1 MSRDDARVGA
11 SHACLHQDPSNHVE
25 RAASGELSAT
35 RAPRNR
41 PMPSMLP
48 EFGHFIARSTSKL
61 LCRFL
66 APCVPTIAACTL
78 AFSASADT
86 GPLRVQW
93 KPELASPK
101 STATTNP
108 RESALLA
115 LCGPADAALMD
126 VASIVA
132 KRQLDGAH
140 SLTAD
145 ELAFALRS
153 AGDPHV
159 WPKAW
164 SLSGENLDDD
174 DVTSRFKTF
183 MDSTRTIGKRRCGV
197 ARQQGVGDAAVATVI
212 TVDALADI
220 SPVPTT
226 ARVGQWINLEGVM
239 LVPASGVQVVLLGP
253 RAAPKTVPSSLSGGR
268 IRSTFSVDQPGAWLV
283 QVLATVSTG
292 PRPVLE
298 ATIFAGQKPPT
309 EFVRAPVPGEEAGQG
324 VKDPADAMLRM
335 INAARVAEGRRP
347 LTRDPALDAVARAHS
362 EEMKKAR
369 LVGHDVGG
377 GDPRAR
383 LEAAGISSAV
393 AGENVA
399 SASSLENAHRALW
412 ASPSHRG
419 NLLLERFTRVGVA
432 VVQSSDGALWVTE
445 MFAG

>member
-1 MSRDDARVGA
+1 
-11 SHACLHQDPSNHVE
+11 
-25 RAASGELSAT
+25 
-35 RAPRNR
+35 
-41 PMPSMLP
+41 MPSSHNGSSHSPKRRTLRP
-48 EFGHFIARSTSKL
+48 SRPIATAFIA
-61 LCRFL
+61 L
-66 APCVPTIAACTL
+66 ALALTAPVIA
-78 AFSASADT
+78 SSDI

-93 KPELASPK
+93 KTELSSPK
-101 STATTNP
+101 ATASTNP
-108 RESALLA
+108 KESALLA
-115 LCGPADAALMD
+115 LCGPADTALMD

-140 SLTAD
+140 GLTAD
-145 ELAFALRS
+145 ELAFALRA

-174 DVTSRFKTF
+174 DIATRFKTF
-183 MDSTRTIGKRRCGV
+183 MSTARTLGKRRCGV
-197 ARQQGVGDAAVATVI
+197 ARQQGAGDASVATVI

-220 SPVPTT
+220 SPVPTS

-253 RAAPKTVPSSLSGGR
+253 RAAPRTVPSSLSGGR

-298 ATIFAGQKPPT
+298 ATIYAGQKPPT
-309 EFVRAPVPGEEAGQG
+309 EFVRAPVPGEEAAQG
-324 VKDPADAMLRM
+324 VKDPAEAMLRM

-369 LVGHDVGG
+369 MVGHDVGG

-383 LEAAGISSAV
+383 LQAAGISSAV

-399 SASSLENAHRALW
+399 SASSLQNAHRALW

-432 VVQSSDGALWVTE
+432 VARAADGTYWVTE

>member
-1 MSRDDARVGA
+1 MPQSCNGFGQSPKRSAVRTCTRIVT
-11 SHACLHQDPSNHVE
+11 ACIPAIVATSLSVV
-25 RAASGELSAT
+25 AAG
-35 RAPRNR
+35 
-41 PMPSMLP
+41 
-48 EFGHFIARSTSKL
+48 
-61 LCRFL
+61 
-66 APCVPTIAACTL
+66 
-78 AFSASADT
+78 DT

-93 KPELASPK
+93 KTEISSPK
-101 STATTNP
+101 ATASTNP
-108 RESALLA
+108 SEAALLA
-115 LCGPADAALMD
+115 LCGPADTALMD
-126 VASIVA
+126 VASLVA

-145 ELAFALRS
+145 ELAFALRA

-164 SLSGENLDDD
+164 SLSGENLDDAD
-174 DVTSRFKTF
+174 IATRFKSF
-183 MDSTRTIGKRRCGV
+183 MTATRTLGTRRCGV
-197 ARQQGVGDAAVATVI
+197 ARQHRNGDAATVI
-212 TVDALADI
+212 TVDALADL
-220 SPVPTT
+220 SPLPTS
-226 ARVGQWINLEGVM
+226 ARIGQWINLEGAM

-298 ATIFAGQKPPT
+298 ATIYAGQKPPN
-309 EFVRAPVPGEEAGQG
+309 EFVRAPVPGEAAGQG
-324 VKDPADAMLRM
+324 GKDSADAMLRM
-335 INAARVAEGRRP
+335 INAAREAEGRRP
-347 LTRDPALDAVARAHS
+347 LTRDPALDAVALKHS

-383 LEAAGISSAV
+383 LEAAGINSAV

-432 VVQSSDGALWVTE
+432 VVQGTDGSFWVTE
-445 MFAG
+445 MFSG

>member
-1 MSRDDARVGA
+1 MKTSQRLIRNGAIITISLASAIAVTAPLFAADSALRVTWRPSITS
-11 SHACLHQDPSNHVE
+11 SHAAPAPD
-25 RAASGELSAT
+25 AAQA
-35 RAPRNR
+35 
-41 PMPSMLP
+41 SM
-48 EFGHFIARSTSKL
+48 
-61 LCRFL
+61 
-66 APCVPTIAACTL
+66 
-78 AFSASADT
+78 
-86 GPLRVQW
+86 
-93 KPELASPK
+93 
-101 STATTNP
+101 
-108 RESALLA
+108 LA
-115 LCGPADAALMD
+115 LCGPADGALMD
-126 VASIVA
+126 VAAQIA
-132 KRQLDGAH
+132 RRQLDGSG

-145 ELAFALRS
+145 ELAFSLRA

-164 SLSGENLDDD
+164 SLSGPGLDGDNAAA
-174 DVTSRFKTF
+174 RFKSWIGTF
-183 MDSTRTIGKRRCGV
+183 RTLGARRCGV
-197 ARQQGVGDAAVATVI
+197 AKINGEDGHGVFTVI
-212 TVDALADI
+212 TVDALADLA
-220 SPVPTT
+220 PVPTT
-226 ARVGQWINLEGVM
+226 ARVGQWITLEGTM

-253 RAAPKTVPSSLSGGR
+253 RAAPRSVPSSLSGGK
-268 IRSTFSVDQPGAWLV
+268 IRSTFAVDQPGPWLV

-298 ATIFAGQKPPT
+298 GTIYAGQKPPN

-324 VKDPADAMLRM
+324 VKDLAEAMLRM
-335 INAARVAEGRRP
+335 VNAARVAEGRRP

-383 LEAAGISSAV
+383 LEAAGITSAV

-432 VVQSSDGALWVTE
+432 VVQGSDGAYWVTE
-445 MFAG
+445 MFTG

>member
-1 MSRDDARVGA
+1 MPSSRNGFGQSAK
-11 SHACLHQDPSNHVE
+11 HH
-25 RAASGELSAT
+25 AT
-35 RAPRNR
+35 RRIK
-41 PMPSMLP
+41 
-48 EFGHFIARSTSKL
+48 HFATACIPAVVASSL
-61 LCRFL
+61 S
-66 APCVPTIAACTL
+66 IAAFGD
-78 AFSASADT
+78 A

-93 KPELASPK
+93 KGEQSSPK
-101 STATTNP
+101 ATASTNP
-108 RESALLA
+108 SESALLA
-115 LCGPADAALMD
+115 LCGAADTALMD
-126 VASIVA
+126 VANLVA
-132 KRQLDGAH
+132 KRQLEGAH

-145 ELAFALRS
+145 ELSFALRA

-164 SLSGENLDDD
+164 SLSGENLDDA
-174 DVTSRFKTF
+174 DVATRFKSF
-183 MDSTRTIGKRRCGV
+183 MDTTRTLGTRRCGV
-197 ARQQGVGDAAVATVI
+197 ARQRGNASAGAATVI
-212 TVDALADI
+212 TVDALADL

-226 ARVGQWINLEGVM
+226 ARVGQWINIEGAM

-253 RAAPKTVPSSLSGGR
+253 RSAPKTVPSSLSGGR

-283 QVLATVSTG
+283 QILATVSTG

-298 ATIFAGQKPPT
+298 ATIYAGQKPPD

-324 VKDPADAMLRM
+324 IKDPADAMLRM
-335 INAARVAEGRRP
+335 INAARTAEGRRP
-347 LTRDPALDAVARAHS
+347 LLRDTALETVARAHS

-399 SASSLENAHRALW
+399 SASTLENAHRALW

-432 VVQSSDGALWVTE
+432 VVQSADGSLWVTE
-445 MFAG
+445 MFSG